1 MESGLRAPAGGLA
14 PGRGPSPGILEF
26 RDPGIPTGLVVRA
39 GPRGFSGPG
48 VTVLGTR
55 APSPH
60 LTSSLHTPAA
70 SFLQIA
76 GVEHVVFVQRNV
88 LNWKE
93 RTLFIEAHNETFA
106 SRVVVKENCSYRV
119 SQGLPA
125 GTGSPTHPA
134 SPEVG
139 EVLAAPALPG
149 RCQRRRRSS

>member
-26 RDPGIPTGLVVRA
+26 RDPGIRTGLV
-39 GPRGFSGPG
+39 

-55 APSPH
+55 APSPD
-60 LTSSLHTPAA
+60 LTSRLHTPAA

-125 GTGSPTHPA
+125 GIGSPTHRA